1 MRLIDDLVITEDSR
15 TVYLVVLHPKILPID
30 YFQLFYSPPKRN
42 RRQWLCKI
50 LGGVKKLHYGLCEMV
65 NEIKALEINA
75 TLVENDFRMKEMNAK
90 KRVTFQNKVN

>member
-1 MRLIDDLVITEDSR
+1 MHLGYTS
-15 TVYLVVLHPKILPID
+15 LPID
-30 YFQLFYSPPKRN
+30 CFIVRPREIEDNVYAKFGR
-42 RRQWLCKI
+42 
-50 LGGVKKLHYGLCEMV
+50 GGGSCIMVYVKMV

>member
-1 MRLIDDLVITEDSR
+1 M
-15 TVYLVVLHPKILPID
+15 
-30 YFQLFYSPPKRN
+30 QN
-42 RRQWLCKI
+42 
-50 LGGVKKLHYGLCEMV
+50 LGGGGGSCIMVYVKMV